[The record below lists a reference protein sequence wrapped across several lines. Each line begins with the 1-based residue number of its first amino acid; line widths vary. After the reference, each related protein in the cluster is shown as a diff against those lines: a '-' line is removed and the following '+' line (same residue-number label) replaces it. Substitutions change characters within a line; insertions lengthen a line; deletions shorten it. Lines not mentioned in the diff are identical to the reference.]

1 MIPPCS
7 RAAETKGLVMVPL
20 SHTRLCVLVE
30 LGNETAVKQSCT
42 LFCVRKDAQALLL
55 LRCSPHNR
63 VMTQKSCGQ
72 HRNHS
77 RASFKV
83 RAHVD
88 SRGVVF
94 ESAQVNEHNQEESAE
109 HVVGTHGC
117 KSHYVRTL
125 LTLMSPQ
132 SCPLKH

>member
-1 MIPPCS
+1 MHLVVKPPHKAMLTVLPHFVE
-7 RAAETKGLVMVPL
+7 RAAL
-20 SHTRLCVLVE
+20 TRREIC
-30 LGNETAVKQSCT
+30 
-42 LFCVRKDAQALLL
+42 R
-55 LRCSPHNR
+55 
-63 VMTQKSCGQ
+63 M
-72 HRNHS
+72 NHS

-88 SRGVVF
+88 SHGVVF
-94 ESAQVNEHNQEESAE
+94 ESAQVSEHNQEESAE